1 VIRMPRAHLLA
12 RRRRL
17 VFVGAGALV
26 LVLLPA
32 TLVACAAPEPAPPG
46 LPDGIVTSI
55 QQGRMDVE
63 ARQLVVRVENTTA
76 EPLTFER
83 LAFTAPALDGEL
95 AHDDPF
101 ELSAGEAIAIRI
113 DIPESRCDVP
123 AAAGTVELAITT
135 EAGTATGTF
144 TPDDP
149 FDTLARLNNADCLAE
164 SVAAIAEITMPEH
177 LRSTG
182 SGVDRRAVIDVQ
194 VTPVASGTASMVLEH
209 VANTTLLSNE
219 AGAEWPLG
227 IEFAA
232 GDEPFTIE
240 LPVKP
245 ARCDAHGIADDKRGT
260 IFPFDITTSDARA
273 GRVDRPSGDTLKS
286 ELYAYYGE
294 RCGLE

>member
-1 VIRMPRAHLLA
+1 MPRARLLR

-17 VFVGAGALV
+17 PRVGALA
-26 LVLLPA
+26 LVLLPGA
-32 TLVACAAPEPAPPG
+32 LVGCAAAEPAPPA
-46 LPDGIVTSI
+46 LPDGLVTSI

-76 EPLTFER
+76 APVTVEH

-95 AHDDPF
+95 AYDDPF

-113 DIPESRCDVP
+113 DIPGSRCDVP
-123 AAAGTVELAITT
+123 SAAGTVELAVVTD
-135 EAGTATGTF
+135 AGAATGTL

-164 SVAAIAEITMPEH
+164 SVAAVAEITMPEQ

-182 SGVDRRAVIDVQ
+182 SGPDRRAVIDVQ
-194 VTPVASGTASMVLEH
+194 VTPVASGSASMLLSQ

-219 AGAEWPLG
+219 AGAGWPLG
-227 IEFAA
+227 IEVAA
-232 GDEPFTIE
+232 GSDPFTIE
-240 LPVKP
+240 LPVAP
-245 ARCDAHGIADDKRGT
+245 ARCDAHAIADDKRGT
-260 IFPFDITTSDARA
+260 IMGFDITTSDGRA
-273 GRVDRPSGDTLKS
+273 GRLDRPSGDTLKA

-294 RCGLE
+294 RCGLQ